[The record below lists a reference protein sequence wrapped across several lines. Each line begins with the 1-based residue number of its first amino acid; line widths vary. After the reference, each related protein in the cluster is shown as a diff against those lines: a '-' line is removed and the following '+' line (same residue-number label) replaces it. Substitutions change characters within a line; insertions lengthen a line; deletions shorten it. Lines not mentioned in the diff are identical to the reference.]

1 LKIARLI
8 LIATLLIIF
17 ALLAFPAIGM
27 AAGDDGRIN
36 VAVDCHCPD
45 KVGQNFCS
53 DFKGKVRD
61 SAGYRLVDST
71 GGYGLG
77 VHFTCV
83 DLWQGID
90 NQLSGS
96 MSAVSVAFT
105 IFAENL
111 PGEVYEDNSVFRV
124 GKDATAEMSRQILAA
139 LGQLITMNSGFFERM
154 RTAAKKPPA
163 SSAPSGPPPSPAAP

>member
-1 LKIARLI
+1 LRISRLV
-8 LIATLLIIF
+8 LAVAALTIF
-17 ALLAFPAIGM
+17 ASGILPAT
-27 AAGDDGRIN
+27 ALTAGDESRIK

-45 KVGQNFCS
+45 KVGQKFCS

-71 GGYGLG
+71 GGYGMG

-83 DLWQGID
+83 DLWQGIN

-96 MSAVSVAFT
+96 MSAVSVTFT

-124 GKDATAEMSRQILAA
+124 GKEATPEMSRQILAA
-139 LGQLITMNSGFFERM
+139 LGQLVTLNSSFFERM
-154 RTAAKKPPA
+154 RTGAKRPPA
-163 SSAPSGPPPSPAAP
+163 SSAPSGQTPGTQQP